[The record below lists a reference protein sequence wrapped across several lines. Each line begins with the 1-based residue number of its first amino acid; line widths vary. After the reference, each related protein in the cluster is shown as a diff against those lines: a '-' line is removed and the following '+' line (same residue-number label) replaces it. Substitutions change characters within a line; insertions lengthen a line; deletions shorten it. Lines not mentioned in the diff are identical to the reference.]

1 MNQMQ
6 YILVIYEIKL
16 MHISIIISCVALR
29 ISAFWANGIPS
40 YTKMCPSEV

>member
-29 ISAFWANGIPS
+29 ISAFGPMAFLPIQ
-40 YTKMCPSEV
+40 KCPSEV